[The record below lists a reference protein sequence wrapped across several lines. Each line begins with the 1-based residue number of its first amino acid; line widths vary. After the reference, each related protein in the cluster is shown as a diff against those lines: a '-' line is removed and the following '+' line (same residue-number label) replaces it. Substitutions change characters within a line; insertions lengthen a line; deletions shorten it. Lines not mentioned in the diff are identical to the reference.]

1 VPFGKEA
8 EVSRLRVDIRSHANF
23 AEYVP
28 ISLILLAGIE
38 AAGANRT
45 LCLMLAVMLI
55 LSRFMHPIG
64 MARKAPNPLRAGGAI
79 LAWLMI
85 LGAAVTALLLV
96 I

>member
-1 VPFGKEA
+1 
-8 EVSRLRVDIRSHANF
+8 
-23 AEYVP
+23 
-28 ISLILLAGIE
+28 
-38 AAGANRT
+38 
-45 LCLMLAVMLI
+45 MLAVMLI